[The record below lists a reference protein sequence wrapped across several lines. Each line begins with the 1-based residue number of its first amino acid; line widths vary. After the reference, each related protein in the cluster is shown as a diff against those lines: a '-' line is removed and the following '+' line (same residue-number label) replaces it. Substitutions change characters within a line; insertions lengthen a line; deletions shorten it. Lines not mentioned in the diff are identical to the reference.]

1 MGWVWLAVDSGRS
14 LDPYAGVE
22 MSLNDGTPI
31 AQRFVAT
38 AWELGAALTRRS
50 LV

>member
-14 LDPYAGVE
+14 LAPYAGVE
-22 MSLNDGTPI
+22 MSLNDGTPF

-38 AWELGAALTRRS
+38 GWELGGS
-50 LV
+50 